1 MNGLHHKDKLA
12 QHKGLPYSCLIAS
25 KRPFFRSLNMN
36 ATAVTLV
43 NTNAAPA
50 AGVIAISIAKA
61 VKAAASWIA
70 EAAEAYAA
78 RAAARRA
85 DARFLAAAYS
95 DPRIMAELDAARCRA
110 EENNFDNALA
120 PFGMDAPAVA
130 KKRPFKVRLSA
141 PMAAI
146 TNNSGRRTP
155 LYYI

>member
-1 MNGLHHKDKLA
+1 
-12 QHKGLPYSCLIAS
+12 
-25 KRPFFRSLNMN
+25 MN

-50 AGVIAISIAKA
+50 AGVIALSIAKA

-70 EAAEAYAA
+70 DAAEAYAV

-110 EENNFDNALA
+110 EENDFNSALT
-120 PFGMDAPAVA
+120 PFGMDAPVVA
-130 KKRPFKVRLSA
+130 KKRPFKVRVSA

-146 TNNSGRRTP
+146 THNTGRRVP